1 MIQNDRSF
9 TFDRVVQLALFAGL
23 AWGLVLLLDYLSDV
37 LLPFVIGLVVAYFLD
52 PVTNRVQHVIKQRVL
67 AALFTLVSI
76 TLAVSLVVWFMVP
89 MVGNELAE
97 MGRTVSKMAANTE
110 LAQAAKEHLPENVW
124 EEVNEILKR
133 DDVKRYLTSDGAVQM
148 AKDTAKNLLPGAWG
162 VLSGAANVLT
172 FITGILVIMLYV
184 VFLLIDYHNMAARW
198 RDYLPPSIRDDVSGF
213 VEEFIQATNR
223 YFRSQALVACC
234 VAVLF
239 AIGFST
245 IGLPLAILMG
255 IFIGLLNMV
264 PYLQIVGTIPC
275 LLLAGLKAL
284 EQGDNF
290 LGALGLVL
298 LVFGVVQL
306 IQETVLV
313 SRFQGEAMGLS
324 PAIILLSISVWGKLL
339 GFLGLILALPL
350 TCLGL
355 DLLSP
360 LSLEIRTG
368 GRTLEEQGIEEPV
381 VQKKPLRI
389 ALYESPTPNIN
400 DSLISGYLSTTDKL
414 QR

>member
-1 MIQNDRSF
+1 MIPNDRSF
-9 TFDRVVQLALFAGL
+9 TFDRVVRLALFAGL

-37 LLPFVIGLVVAYFLD
+37 LLPFFAGLVVAYFLD
-52 PVTNRVQHVIKQRVL
+52 PVTNQVQHVIKQRVL

-89 MVGNELAE
+89 MVGNELAD
-97 MGRTVSKMAANTE
+97 MGRTVSKMASNTE

-124 EEVNEILKR
+124 EELNEILKR

-148 AKDTAKNLLPGAWG
+148 AKDTAKKLLPGVWG

-172 FITGILVIMLYV
+172 FITGLLVIMLYV

-198 RDYLPPSIRDDVSGF
+198 RDYLPPSMRDDVSRF

-239 AIGFST
+239 AIGFSI

-355 DLLSP
+355 IYYRRYLWK
-360 LSLEIRTG
+360 LEPAGETSEIK
-368 GRTLEEQGIEEPV
+368 E
-381 VQKKPLRI
+381 
-389 ALYESPTPNIN
+389 
-400 DSLISGYLSTTDKL
+400 
-414 QR
+414 

>member
-1 MIQNDRSF
+1 MIPNDRSF
-9 TFDRVVQLALFAGL
+9 TFDRVVRLALFAGL
-23 AWGLVLLLDYLSDV
+23 AWSLVLLLDYLSDV

-52 PVTNRVQHVIKQRVL
+52 PVTNRVQHVIKPRVL

-76 TLAVSLVVWFMVP
+76 TLAVFLVVRLMVP
-89 MVGNELAE
+89 IVGNELAD
-97 MGRTVSKMAANTE
+97 MGRTVSKMATDTE
-110 LAQAAKEHLPENVW
+110 LAQAAKARLPENVW

-148 AKDTAKNLLPGAWG
+148 AKDTAKKLSPGVWS

-172 FITGILVIMLYV
+172 FITGLLVIMLYV
-184 VFLLIDYHNMAARW
+184 VFLLIDYHNMATRW
-198 RDYLPPSIRDDVSGF
+198 RDYLPPGMRDDVSGF
-213 VEEFIQATNR
+213 VGEFIQATNR

-239 AIGFST
+239 AIGFSI

-264 PYLQIVGTIPC
+264 PYLPILGIIPC
-275 LLLAGLKAL
+275 LILAGLKAL
-284 EQGDNF
+284 EQGDSF
-290 LGALGLVL
+290 LGGLGIVM
-298 LVFGVVQL
+298 LVFGVVQV

-313 SRFQGEAMGLS
+313 PRIQGKAMGLS
-324 PAIILLSISVWGKLL
+324 PAIILLSLSIWGKLL

-355 DLLSP
+355 TYYRRYLWKYDQPGYSP
-360 LSLEIRTG
+360 EIK
-368 GRTLEEQGIEEPV
+368 E
-381 VQKKPLRI
+381 
-389 ALYESPTPNIN
+389 
-400 DSLISGYLSTTDKL
+400 
-414 QR
+414 

>member
-1 MIQNDRSF
+1 MIPNDRSF

-37 LLPFVIGLVVAYFLD
+37 LLPFVTGLVVAYFLD

-89 MVGNELAE
+89 MVGNELAD
-97 MGRTVSKMAANTE
+97 MGRTVSKMASNTE
-110 LAQAAKEHLPENVW
+110 LAQTAKEHLPENVW

-133 DDVKRYLTSDGAVQM
+133 DDVKRYLTSEGALQM
-148 AKDTAKNLLPGAWG
+148 AKDTAKKLLPGVWG

-172 FITGILVIMLYV
+172 FITGLLVIMLYV
-184 VFLLIDYHNMAARW
+184 VFLLIDYHNMAVHW
-198 RDYLPPSIRDDVSGF
+198 RDYLPPSIRDDVSRF

-239 AIGFST
+239 AFGFSI

-355 DLLSP
+355 TYYRRYLWKF
-360 LSLEIRTG
+360 
-368 GRTLEEQGIEEPV
+368 EPAGEPSDI
-381 VQKKPLRI
+381 K
-389 ALYESPTPNIN
+389 E
-400 DSLISGYLSTTDKL
+400 
-414 QR
+414 

>member
-37 LLPFVIGLVVAYFLD
+37 LLPFFAGLVVAYFLD
-52 PVTNRVQHVIKQRVL
+52 PVTNRVQHFIKQRVL

-148 AKDTAKNLLPGAWG
+148 AKDTAKKLLPGVWG

-172 FITGILVIMLYV
+172 FITGLLVIMLYV

-198 RDYLPPSIRDDVSGF
+198 RDYLPPSMRDDVSRF

-239 AIGFST
+239 AIGFSI

-355 DLLSP
+355 IYYRRYLWK
-360 LSLEIRTG
+360 LEPAG
-368 GRTLEEQGIEEPV
+368 EPSEI
-381 VQKKPLRI
+381 K
-389 ALYESPTPNIN
+389 E
-400 DSLISGYLSTTDKL
+400 
-414 QR
+414 

>member
-1 MIQNDRSF
+1 MIHNDRSF

-52 PVTNRVQHVIKQRVL
+52 PVTNRVQHVIKQRVI

-124 EEVNEILKR
+124 EEMNEILKR
-133 DDVKRYLTSDGAVQM
+133 DDVKRYLTTDGAVQM

-198 RDYLPPSIRDDVSGF
+198 RDYLPPSIRDEVSGF

-239 AIGFST
+239 SIGFST

-290 LGALGLVL
+290 FGALGLVL

-355 DLLSP
+355 AYYRRYLWKF
-360 LSLEIRTG
+360 
-368 GRTLEEQGIEEPV
+368 EPAG
-381 VQKKPLRI
+381 KPSKNK
-389 ALYESPTPNIN
+389 E
-400 DSLISGYLSTTDKL
+400 
-414 QR
+414 

>member
-1 MIQNDRSF
+1 MIHNDRSF

-124 EEVNEILKR
+124 EEMNEILKR

-198 RDYLPPSIRDDVSGF
+198 RDYLPPSIRDEVSGF

-355 DLLSP
+355 AYYRRYLWKF
-360 LSLEIRTG
+360 
-368 GRTLEEQGIEEPV
+368 EPV
-381 VQKKPLRI
+381 GKPSKNK
-389 ALYESPTPNIN
+389 E
-400 DSLISGYLSTTDKL
+400 
-414 QR
+414 

>member
-1 MIQNDRSF
+1 MILNDRSL

-23 AWGLVLLLDYLSDV
+23 VWGLVLLLDYLSDV
-37 LLPFVIGLVVAYFLD
+37 LLPFFVGLLVAYFLD

-67 AALFTLVSI
+67 AALFTMVSI
-76 TLAVSLVVWFMVP
+76 TLAVSLVFWFMVP
-89 MVGNELAE
+89 MVGNELAQ
-97 MGRTVSKMAANTE
+97 MGRTVSKMAADTE
-110 LAQAAKEHLPENVW
+110 LAQAAKERLPENVW

-198 RDYLPPSIRDDVSGF
+198 RDYLPPSMRDDVSRF

-239 AIGFST
+239 AIGFS
-245 IGLPLAILMG
+245 IISLPLAILMG

-290 LGALGLVL
+290 FGALGLVL

-313 SRFQGEAMGLS
+313 SRLQGEAMGLS

-355 DLLSP
+355 IYYRRYLWK
-360 LSLEIRTG
+360 LEPTS
-368 GRTLEEQGIEEPV
+368 EPSEI
-381 VQKKPLRI
+381 K
-389 ALYESPTPNIN
+389 E
-400 DSLISGYLSTTDKL
+400 
-414 QR
+414 

>member
-1 MIQNDRSF
+1 MIPNDRSF

-37 LLPFVIGLVVAYFLD
+37 LLPFVTGLVVAYFLD

-76 TLAVSLVVWFMVP
+76 TLAVSLVAWFMVP
-89 MVGNELAE
+89 MVGNELAQ

-239 AIGFST
+239 AIGFFT

-324 PAIILLSISVWGKLL
+324 PAIILLSISVWSKLL

-355 DLLSP
+355 TYYRRYLWKFEPAGEPS
-360 LSLEIRTG
+360 EIK
-368 GRTLEEQGIEEPV
+368 E
-381 VQKKPLRI
+381 
-389 ALYESPTPNIN
+389 
-400 DSLISGYLSTTDKL
+400 
-414 QR
+414 

>member
-1 MIQNDRSF
+1 MIPNDRSF
-9 TFDRVVQLALFAGL
+9 TFDRVVRLALFAGL

-37 LLPFVIGLVVAYFLD
+37 LLPFFAGLVVAYFLD
-52 PVTNRVQHVIKQRVL
+52 PVTNQVQHVIKQRVL

-89 MVGNELAE
+89 MVGNELAD
-97 MGRTVSKMAANTE
+97 MGRTVSKMASNTE

-124 EEVNEILKR
+124 EELNEILKR

-148 AKDTAKNLLPGAWG
+148 AKDTAKKLLPGVWG

-172 FITGILVIMLYV
+172 FITGLLVIMLYV
-184 VFLLIDYHNMAARW
+184 VFLLIDYHKMAARW
-198 RDYLPPSIRDDVSGF
+198 RDYLPPGMRDDVSRF

-239 AIGFST
+239 AIGFSI

-313 SRFQGEAMGLS
+313 SRFQGKAMGLS

-355 DLLSP
+355 IYYRRYLWK
-360 LSLEIRTG
+360 LEPAGETSEIK
-368 GRTLEEQGIEEPV
+368 E
-381 VQKKPLRI
+381 
-389 ALYESPTPNIN
+389 
-400 DSLISGYLSTTDKL
+400 
-414 QR
+414 

>member
-1 MIQNDRSF
+1 MIPNDRSF

-37 LLPFVIGLVVAYFLD
+37 LLPFVTGLVVAYFLD

-89 MVGNELAE
+89 MVGNELAD
-97 MGRTVSKMAANTE
+97 MGRTVSKMASNTE

-148 AKDTAKNLLPGAWG
+148 AKDTAKKLLPGVWG

-172 FITGILVIMLYV
+172 FITGLLVIMLYV

-198 RDYLPPSIRDDVSGF
+198 RDYLPPSMRDDVSRF

-239 AIGFST
+239 AIGFSI

-355 DLLSP
+355 TYYRRYLWKF
-360 LSLEIRTG
+360 
-368 GRTLEEQGIEEPV
+368 EPAGEPSDI
-381 VQKKPLRI
+381 K
-389 ALYESPTPNIN
+389 E
-400 DSLISGYLSTTDKL
+400 
-414 QR
+414 

>member
-1 MIQNDRSF
+1 MIPNDRSF
-9 TFDRVVQLALFAGL
+9 TFGRVVQLALFTGL
-23 AWGLVLLLDYLSDV
+23 VWGLVLLLDYLSDV

-89 MVGNELAE
+89 MVGNELAD

-198 RDYLPPSIRDDVSGF
+198 RDYLPPSIRDDVSEF

-223 YFRSQALVACC
+223 YFRSQALLACC

-313 SRFQGEAMGLS
+313 SRFQGKAMGLS

-355 DLLSP
+355 AYYRRYLWKF
-360 LSLEIRTG
+360 
-368 GRTLEEQGIEEPV
+368 EPV
-381 VQKKPLRI
+381 GEPSKNK
-389 ALYESPTPNIN
+389 E
-400 DSLISGYLSTTDKL
+400 
-414 QR
+414 

>member
-1 MIQNDRSF
+1 MIPNDRSF

-37 LLPFVIGLVVAYFLD
+37 LLPFFAGLVVAYFLD

-89 MVGNELAE
+89 MVGNELAD

-148 AKDTAKNLLPGAWG
+148 AKDTAKKLLPGVWG

-172 FITGILVIMLYV
+172 FITGLLVIMLYV

-239 AIGFST
+239 AIGFSI

-355 DLLSP
+355 TYYRRYLWKF
-360 LSLEIRTG
+360 
-368 GRTLEEQGIEEPV
+368 EPAGEPS
-381 VQKKPLRI
+381 KNK
-389 ALYESPTPNIN
+389 E
-400 DSLISGYLSTTDKL
+400 
-414 QR
+414 

>member
-1 MIQNDRSF
+1 MIPNDRSF

-37 LLPFVIGLVVAYFLD
+37 LLPFVTGLVVAYFLD

-89 MVGNELAE
+89 MVGNELAD

-148 AKDTAKNLLPGAWG
+148 AKDTAKKLLPGVWG

-172 FITGILVIMLYV
+172 FITGLLVIMLYV

-198 RDYLPPSIRDDVSGF
+198 RDYLPPSMRDDVSGF

-239 AIGFST
+239 AIGFSI

-355 DLLSP
+355 AYYRRYLWKF
-360 LSLEIRTG
+360 
-368 GRTLEEQGIEEPV
+368 EPAGEPS
-381 VQKKPLRI
+381 KNK
-389 ALYESPTPNIN
+389 E
-400 DSLISGYLSTTDKL
+400 
-414 QR
+414 

>member
-1 MIQNDRSF
+1 MIPNDRSF
-9 TFDRVVQLALFAGL
+9 TFDRVVRLALFAGL

-37 LLPFVIGLVVAYFLD
+37 LLPFFAGLVVAYFLD

-89 MVGNELAE
+89 MVGNELAD
-97 MGRTVSKMAANTE
+97 MGRTVSKMASNTE

-124 EEVNEILKR
+124 EELNEILKR

-148 AKDTAKNLLPGAWG
+148 AKDTAKKLLPGVWG

-172 FITGILVIMLYV
+172 FITGLLVIMLYV

-198 RDYLPPSIRDDVSGF
+198 RDYLPPSMRDDVSRF

-239 AIGFST
+239 AIGFSI

-313 SRFQGEAMGLS
+313 SRFQGKAMGLS

-355 DLLSP
+355 TYYRRYLWKFEPAGDP
-360 LSLEIRTG
+360 PEIK
-368 GRTLEEQGIEEPV
+368 E
-381 VQKKPLRI
+381 
-389 ALYESPTPNIN
+389 
-400 DSLISGYLSTTDKL
+400 
-414 QR
+414 

>member
-1 MIQNDRSF
+1 MIPNDRSF

-37 LLPFVIGLVVAYFLD
+37 LLPFFAGLVVAYFLD

-89 MVGNELAE
+89 MVGNELAD
-97 MGRTVSKMAANTE
+97 MGRTVSKMASNTE

-124 EEVNEILKR
+124 EELNEILKR

-148 AKDTAKNLLPGAWG
+148 AKDTAKKLLPGVWG

-172 FITGILVIMLYV
+172 FITGLLVIMLYV

-198 RDYLPPSIRDDVSGF
+198 RDYLPPSMRDDVSRF

-239 AIGFST
+239 AISFSI

-290 LGALGLVL
+290 FGALGLVL

-355 DLLSP
+355 IYYRRYLWK
-360 LSLEIRTG
+360 LEPAN
-368 GRTLEEQGIEEPV
+368 EPSEI
-381 VQKKPLRI
+381 K
-389 ALYESPTPNIN
+389 E
-400 DSLISGYLSTTDKL
+400 
-414 QR
+414 

>member
-1 MIQNDRSF
+1 MIPNDRSF

-148 AKDTAKNLLPGAWG
+148 AKDTAKKLLPGVWG

-172 FITGILVIMLYV
+172 FITGLLVIMLYV

-239 AIGFST
+239 AIGFSI

-355 DLLSP
+355 AYYRRYLWKF
-360 LSLEIRTG
+360 
-368 GRTLEEQGIEEPV
+368 EPAGEPS
-381 VQKKPLRI
+381 KIK
-389 ALYESPTPNIN
+389 E
-400 DSLISGYLSTTDKL
+400 
-414 QR
+414 

>member
-1 MIQNDRSF
+1 MIPNDRSF

-37 LLPFVIGLVVAYFLD
+37 LLPFVTGLVVAYFLD

-89 MVGNELAE
+89 MVGNELAD

-148 AKDTAKNLLPGAWG
+148 AKDTAKKLLPGVWG

-172 FITGILVIMLYV
+172 FITGLLVIMLYV

-198 RDYLPPSIRDDVSGF
+198 RDYLPPSIRDDVSRF

-239 AIGFST
+239 AFGFSI

-355 DLLSP
+355 TYYRRYLWKFEPAGEPS
-360 LSLEIRTG
+360 EIK
-368 GRTLEEQGIEEPV
+368 E
-381 VQKKPLRI
+381 
-389 ALYESPTPNIN
+389 
-400 DSLISGYLSTTDKL
+400 
-414 QR
+414 

>member
-1 MIQNDRSF
+1 MIPNDRSF

-37 LLPFVIGLVVAYFLD
+37 LLPFVTGLVVAYFLD

-89 MVGNELAE
+89 MVGNELAD

-148 AKDTAKNLLPGAWG
+148 AKDTAKKLLPGVWG

-172 FITGILVIMLYV
+172 FITGLLVIMLYV

-239 AIGFST
+239 AIGFSI

-355 DLLSP
+355 TYYRRYLWKF
-360 LSLEIRTG
+360 
-368 GRTLEEQGIEEPV
+368 EPV
-381 VQKKPLRI
+381 GEPSEIK
-389 ALYESPTPNIN
+389 E
-400 DSLISGYLSTTDKL
+400 
-414 QR
+414 

>member
-1 MIQNDRSF
+1 MIPNDRSF
-9 TFDRVVQLALFAGL
+9 TFDRVVRLALFAGL

-37 LLPFVIGLVVAYFLD
+37 LLPFFAGLVVAYFLD

-89 MVGNELAE
+89 MVGNELAD
-97 MGRTVSKMAANTE
+97 MGRTVSKMAADTE

-148 AKDTAKNLLPGAWG
+148 AKDTAKKLLPGVWG

-172 FITGILVIMLYV
+172 FITGLLVIMLYV

-198 RDYLPPSIRDDVSGF
+198 RDYLPPSMRDDVSRF

-239 AIGFST
+239 AISFSI

-290 LGALGLVL
+290 FGALGLVL

-355 DLLSP
+355 TYYRRYLWKFEPAGDPS
-360 LSLEIRTG
+360 EIK
-368 GRTLEEQGIEEPV
+368 E
-381 VQKKPLRI
+381 
-389 ALYESPTPNIN
+389 
-400 DSLISGYLSTTDKL
+400 
-414 QR
+414 

>member
-1 MIQNDRSF
+1 MIPNDRSF

-37 LLPFVIGLVVAYFLD
+37 LLPFVTGLVVAYFLD
-52 PVTNRVQHVIKQRVL
+52 PVTNRVQHIIKQRVL

-89 MVGNELAE
+89 MVGNELAD
-97 MGRTVSKMAANTE
+97 MGRTVSKMASNTE

-124 EEVNEILKR
+124 EELNEILKR

-148 AKDTAKNLLPGAWG
+148 AKDTAKKLLPGVWG

-172 FITGILVIMLYV
+172 FITGLLVIMLYV
-184 VFLLIDYHNMAARW
+184 VFLLIDYHNIAARW
-198 RDYLPPSIRDDVSGF
+198 RDYLPPSMRDDVSRF

-239 AIGFST
+239 AISFSI

-324 PAIILLSISVWGKLL
+324 PSIILLSISVWGKLL

-355 DLLSP
+355 TYYRRYLWKF
-360 LSLEIRTG
+360 
-368 GRTLEEQGIEEPV
+368 EPAGEPSDI
-381 VQKKPLRI
+381 K
-389 ALYESPTPNIN
+389 E
-400 DSLISGYLSTTDKL
+400 
-414 QR
+414 

>member
-1 MIQNDRSF
+1 MIPNDRSF
-9 TFDRVVQLALFAGL
+9 TFGRVLQLALFAGL

-89 MVGNELAE
+89 MVGNELAD

-239 AIGFST
+239 AIGFSI

-355 DLLSP
+355 TYYRRYLWKF
-360 LSLEIRTG
+360 
-368 GRTLEEQGIEEPV
+368 EP
-381 VQKKPLRI
+381 
-389 ALYESPTPNIN
+389 AGESSDI
-400 DSLISGYLSTTDKL
+400 KE
-414 QR
+414 

>member
-1 MIQNDRSF
+1 MIPNDRSF

-37 LLPFVIGLVVAYFLD
+37 LLPFVTGLVVAYFLD

-89 MVGNELAE
+89 MVGNELAD

-133 DDVKRYLTSDGAVQM
+133 DDVKRYLTSDGALQM
-148 AKDTAKNLLPGAWG
+148 AKDTAKKLLPGAWG

-184 VFLLIDYHNMAARW
+184 VFLLIDYHDMAARW

-355 DLLSP
+355 AYYRRYLWKF
-360 LSLEIRTG
+360 
-368 GRTLEEQGIEEPV
+368 EPAGEPS
-381 VQKKPLRI
+381 KIK
-389 ALYESPTPNIN
+389 E
-400 DSLISGYLSTTDKL
+400 
-414 QR
+414 

>member
-1 MIQNDRSF
+1 MIPNDHAF
-9 TFDRVVQLALFAGL
+9 TFDRVMRLALFAGL

-37 LLPFVIGLVVAYFLD
+37 LLPFVTGLVVAYFLD
-52 PVTNRVQHVIKQRVL
+52 PVTNRVQHVIKPRVL

-76 TLAVSLVVWFMVP
+76 TLAVFLVVRLMVP
-89 MVGNELAE
+89 IVGNELAD
-97 MGRTVSKMAANTE
+97 MGRTVSKMATDTE
-110 LAQAAKEHLPENVW
+110 LAQAAKARLPENVW

-148 AKDTAKNLLPGAWG
+148 AKDMAKKLSPGVWS

-172 FITGILVIMLYV
+172 FITGLLVIMLYV
-184 VFLLIDYHNMAARW
+184 VFLLIDYHNIATRW
-198 RDYLPPSIRDDVSGF
+198 RDYLPPSMRDDVSRF

-223 YFRSQALVACC
+223 YFRSQALVGCC

-239 AIGFST
+239 AIGFSI

-298 LVFGVVQL
+298 LVFCVVQL

-355 DLLSP
+355 TYYRRYLGKIEQVSKLSDIK
-360 LSLEIRTG
+360 E
-368 GRTLEEQGIEEPV
+368 
-381 VQKKPLRI
+381 
-389 ALYESPTPNIN
+389 
-400 DSLISGYLSTTDKL
+400 
-414 QR
+414 

>member
-1 MIQNDRSF
+1 MIPNDRSF
-9 TFDRVVQLALFAGL
+9 TFGRVVQLALFAGL
-23 AWGLVLLLDYLSDV
+23 VWSLVLLLGYLSDV

-52 PVTNRVQHVIKQRVL
+52 PITNRVQHVIKQRVL

-76 TLAVSLVVWFMVP
+76 TLAVSLVAWFMVP
-89 MVGNELAE
+89 MVGNELAD
-97 MGRTVSKMAANTE
+97 MGRTVSKMATNTE

-133 DDVKRYLTSDGAVQM
+133 DDVKRYLTSDGALQM
-148 AKDTAKNLLPGAWG
+148 AKDTAKKLLPGAWG

-184 VFLLIDYHNMAARW
+184 IFLLIDYHNMATRW
-198 RDYLPPSIRDDVSGF
+198 RDYLPPSMRDDVSGF

-223 YFRSQALVACC
+223 YFRSQALLASC

-239 AIGFST
+239 AIGFSI

-255 IFIGLLNMV
+255 ILIGLLNMV

-313 SRFQGEAMGLS
+313 SRFQGKAMGLS

-355 DLLSP
+355 TYYRRYLWKFEPAGEPS
-360 LSLEIRTG
+360 EIK
-368 GRTLEEQGIEEPV
+368 E
-381 VQKKPLRI
+381 
-389 ALYESPTPNIN
+389 
-400 DSLISGYLSTTDKL
+400 
-414 QR
+414 

>member
-1 MIQNDRSF
+1 MIPNDRSL
-9 TFDRVVQLALFAGL
+9 TFDRVIQLALFAGL
-23 AWGLVLLLDYLSDV
+23 VWGLVLLLDYLSDV
-37 LLPFVIGLVVAYFLD
+37 LLPFFVGLLVAYFLD

-67 AALFTLVSI
+67 AALFTMVSI
-76 TLAVSLVVWFMVP
+76 TLAVSLVFWFMVP
-89 MVGNELAE
+89 MVGNELAD

-124 EEVNEILKR
+124 EEVNEILKH

-148 AKDTAKNLLPGAWG
+148 AKDTAKKLLPGVWG

-172 FITGILVIMLYV
+172 FITGLLVIMLYV

-198 RDYLPPSIRDDVSGF
+198 RDYLPPSMRDDVSRF

-239 AIGFST
+239 AIGFS
-245 IGLPLAILMG
+245 IISLPLAILMG

-290 LGALGLVL
+290 FGALGLVL

-313 SRFQGEAMGLS
+313 SRLQGEAMGLS

-355 DLLSP
+355 AYYRRYLWKF
-360 LSLEIRTG
+360 
-368 GRTLEEQGIEEPV
+368 EPAG
-381 VQKKPLRI
+381 KPSKNK
-389 ALYESPTPNIN
+389 E
-400 DSLISGYLSTTDKL
+400 
-414 QR
+414 

>member
-1 MIQNDRSF
+1 MIPNDRSF

-37 LLPFVIGLVVAYFLD
+37 LLPFVTGLVVAYFLD

-89 MVGNELAE
+89 MVGNELAD
-97 MGRTVSKMAANTE
+97 MGRTVSKMASNTE

-148 AKDTAKNLLPGAWG
+148 AKDTAKKLLPGVWG

-172 FITGILVIMLYV
+172 FITGLLVIMLYV

-198 RDYLPPSIRDDVSGF
+198 RDYLPPSMRDDVSGF

-239 AIGFST
+239 AIGFSI

-355 DLLSP
+355 IYYRRYLWK
-360 LSLEIRTG
+360 LEPAG
-368 GRTLEEQGIEEPV
+368 EPSEI
-381 VQKKPLRI
+381 K
-389 ALYESPTPNIN
+389 E
-400 DSLISGYLSTTDKL
+400 
-414 QR
+414 

>member
-1 MIQNDRSF
+1 MIPNDRSF
-9 TFDRVVQLALFAGL
+9 TFDRVVRLALFAGL

-37 LLPFVIGLVVAYFLD
+37 LLPFFAGLVVAYFLD
-52 PVTNRVQHVIKQRVL
+52 PVTNQVQHVIKQRVL

-89 MVGNELAE
+89 MVGNELAD
-97 MGRTVSKMAANTE
+97 MGRTVSKMASNTE

-124 EEVNEILKR
+124 EELNEILKR

-148 AKDTAKNLLPGAWG
+148 AKDTAKKLLPGVWG

-172 FITGILVIMLYV
+172 FITGLLVIMLYV
-184 VFLLIDYHNMAARW
+184 VFLLIDYHNIAARW
-198 RDYLPPSIRDDVSGF
+198 RDYLPPSMRDDVSRF

-239 AIGFST
+239 AIGFSI

-355 DLLSP
+355 IYYRRYLWK
-360 LSLEIRTG
+360 LEPAGETSEIK
-368 GRTLEEQGIEEPV
+368 E
-381 VQKKPLRI
+381 
-389 ALYESPTPNIN
+389 
-400 DSLISGYLSTTDKL
+400 
-414 QR
+414 

>member
-1 MIQNDRSF
+1 MIPNDRSF
-9 TFDRVVQLALFAGL
+9 TCDRVVQLALFAGL
-23 AWGLVLLLDYLSDV
+23 AWGLVLILDYLSDV
-37 LLPFVIGLVVAYFLD
+37 LLPFVTGLVVAYFLD

-76 TLAVSLVVWFMVP
+76 TLAVSLVAWFMVP
-89 MVGNELAE
+89 MVGNELAD

-110 LAQAAKEHLPENVW
+110 LAQTAKEHLPENVW

-148 AKDTAKNLLPGAWG
+148 AKDTAKKLLPGVWG

-172 FITGILVIMLYV
+172 FITGLLVIMLYV

-198 RDYLPPSIRDDVSGF
+198 RDYLPPSMRDDVSGF

-239 AIGFST
+239 AIGFSI

-324 PAIILLSISVWGKLL
+324 PSIILLSISVWGKLL
-339 GFLGLILALPL
+339 GFIGLILALPL

-355 DLLSP
+355 TYYRRYLWKF
-360 LSLEIRTG
+360 
-368 GRTLEEQGIEEPV
+368 EPAGEPADI
-381 VQKKPLRI
+381 K
-389 ALYESPTPNIN
+389 E
-400 DSLISGYLSTTDKL
+400 
-414 QR
+414 

>member
-1 MIQNDRSF
+1 MIPNDRSF

-37 LLPFVIGLVVAYFLD
+37 LLPFVTGLVVAYFLD

-89 MVGNELAE
+89 MVGNELAD
-97 MGRTVSKMAANTE
+97 MGRTVSKMAVNTE

-148 AKDTAKNLLPGAWG
+148 AKDTAKKLLPGVWG

-172 FITGILVIMLYV
+172 FITGLLVIMLYV

-198 RDYLPPSIRDDVSGF
+198 RDYLPPSMRDDVSGF

-239 AIGFST
+239 AIGFSI

-355 DLLSP
+355 TYYRRYLWKFEPAGEPS
-360 LSLEIRTG
+360 EIK
-368 GRTLEEQGIEEPV
+368 E
-381 VQKKPLRI
+381 
-389 ALYESPTPNIN
+389 
-400 DSLISGYLSTTDKL
+400 
-414 QR
+414 

>member
-1 MIQNDRSF
+1 MIPNDRSF
-9 TFDRVVQLALFAGL
+9 TFDRVVRLALFAGL
-23 AWGLVLLLDYLSDV
+23 AWSLVLLLDYLSDV

-52 PVTNRVQHVIKQRVL
+52 PVTNRVQHVIKPRVL

-76 TLAVSLVVWFMVP
+76 TLAVFLVVRLIVP
-89 MVGNELAE
+89 IVGNELAD
-97 MGRTVSKMAANTE
+97 MGRTVSKMATDTE
-110 LAQAAKEHLPENVW
+110 LAQAAKARLPENVW
-124 EEVNEILKR
+124 EEVNEIVKR

-148 AKDTAKNLLPGAWG
+148 AKDTAKKLSPGVWS

-172 FITGILVIMLYV
+172 FITGLLVIMLYV
-184 VFLLIDYHNMAARW
+184 VFLLIDYHNMATRW
-198 RDYLPPSIRDDVSGF
+198 RDYLPPGMRDDVSGF
-213 VEEFIQATNR
+213 VGEFIQATNR

-239 AIGFST
+239 SIGFSI

-264 PYLQIVGTIPC
+264 PYLQILGIIPC

-284 EQGDNF
+284 EQGDSF
-290 LGALGLVL
+290 LGGLGIVM
-298 LVFGVVQL
+298 LVFGVVQV

-313 SRFQGEAMGLS
+313 PRIQGKAMGLS
-324 PAIILLSISVWGKLL
+324 PAIILLSLSVWGKLL

-355 DLLSP
+355 TYYRRYLWKYDQPGYSP
-360 LSLEIRTG
+360 EIK
-368 GRTLEEQGIEEPV
+368 E
-381 VQKKPLRI
+381 
-389 ALYESPTPNIN
+389 
-400 DSLISGYLSTTDKL
+400 
-414 QR
+414 

>member
-1 MIQNDRSF
+1 MIPNDRSL
-9 TFDRVVQLALFAGL
+9 TFDRVIQLALFAGL
-23 AWGLVLLLDYLSDV
+23 VWGLVLLLDSLSDV
-37 LLPFVIGLVVAYFLD
+37 LLPFFVGLLVAYFLD

-67 AALFTLVSI
+67 AALFTMVSI
-76 TLAVSLVVWFMVP
+76 TLAVSLVFWFMVP
-89 MVGNELAE
+89 MVGNELAD
-97 MGRTVSKMAANTE
+97 MGRTVSKIAANTE

-124 EEVNEILKR
+124 EEVNEILKH

-148 AKDTAKNLLPGAWG
+148 AKDTAKKLLPGVWG

-172 FITGILVIMLYV
+172 FITGLLVIMLYV

-198 RDYLPPSIRDDVSGF
+198 RDYLPPSMRDDVSRF

-239 AIGFST
+239 AIGFS
-245 IGLPLAILMG
+245 IISLPLAILMG

-290 LGALGLVL
+290 FGALGLVL

-355 DLLSP
+355 IYYRRYLWK
-360 LSLEIRTG
+360 LEPAS
-368 GRTLEEQGIEEPV
+368 EPSEI
-381 VQKKPLRI
+381 K
-389 ALYESPTPNIN
+389 E
-400 DSLISGYLSTTDKL
+400 
-414 QR
+414 